1 MGLADVSLPA
11 LRLPTVNGP
20 LAGAADTTTAFYDAD
35 RQLIGV
41 IGADPDGAGARRRI
55 AQRTTYDA
63 AGRVLRQATGTV
75 DQATQAALDTLIA
88 LDSPAIE
95 QLVDRAY
102 DAYGRLVDQ
111 AVYGKGIVAVSR
123 EQYSYTADGLLDCAA
138 VRMNPAAYGGL
149 PASACTM
156 GQAGAD
162 GPDRISKNTYDALG
176 RVVTLRTGV
185 GTSAVVDETGGY
197 TPDGRRS
204 WVADGKG
211 NKTSYYYDGHD
222 RLFGLA
228 MPDRATPGVSST
240 VDAESYQ
247 YDANGNLVSQRLRDG
262 TVVTRTYDALNRM
275 VSRTAGA
282 ADLELYY
289 AYDTVGRLVA
299 ASDTANVF
307 WAAGYDALGRKVS
320 ETSFGR
326 TVTSAYDAGGR
337 RTRFTWHDGFYVDYT
352 YSATGEMLEVRENGA
367 RSGVGVLAR
376 YAYDDLGR
384 RVSLTRGNGVST
396 EYAYDVRLRL
406 GWLTQNHPTIGD
418 QKSFGYDAAGA
429 IRQMTRSNAA
439 YDWAGHANV
448 DRPYGVNGLN
458 QLTSSGS
465 NVLSYDGRGN
475 LASDGVRTFG
485 YDSRD
490 QLGNYRGGGQ
500 PDYLY
505 HDMLGRLRQ
514 LSAEGVTL
522 DYDGSQMVA
531 EYDYSGPLLRRY
543 VHGAGVDE
551 PLVWYEGA
559 GVADRRFLHADERGS
574 IVAITDSAGR
584 KLAILTYDEYGIPGP
599 GNVLANGRAPRF
611 QYTGQMWIASLG
623 MYDYK
628 ARVYS
633 PTLGRFLQA
642 DPIGYGDGMN
652 LYGYVGGDP
661 VNFTDPSGLAEWIF
675 EPAPAP
681 MPEIVITGTRPDDSE
696 PGIVITAQAKGC
708 SVFCRVGRAIG
719 GAAPRVKRFVLPK
732 PEATPEKKNSAPD
745 FCGAD
750 GSSGIPDG
758 AWGSACERHDQ
769 CYSTPGS
776 SKEKCD
782 LRLISDI
789 WSECQKNVES
799 PLSVYCGLVGP
810 VYGVGLILLGVE
822 TRFCGTGGCGPR
834 MIGPSRRAYE
844 DAQRGQ

>member
-1 MGLADVSLPA
+1 MP
-11 LRLPTVNGP
+11 R
-20 LAGAADTTTAFYDAD
+20 
-35 RQLIGV
+35 
-41 IGADPDGAGARRRI
+41 
-55 AQRTTYDA
+55 
-63 AGRVLRQATGTV
+63 
-75 DQATQAALDTLIA
+75 
-88 LDSPAIE
+88 
-95 QLVDRAY
+95 
-102 DAYGRLVDQ
+102 
-111 AVYGKGIVAVSR
+111 VSR
-123 EQYSYTADGLLDCAA
+123 S
-138 VRMNPAAYGGL
+138 
-149 PASACTM
+149 SAPP
-156 GQAGAD
+156 GQAH
-162 GPDRISKNTYDALG
+162 GPS
-176 RVVTLRTGV
+176 
-185 GTSAVVDETGGY
+185 
-197 TPDGRRS
+197 
-204 WVADGKG
+204 
-211 NKTSYYYDGHD
+211 
-222 RLFGLA
+222 
-228 MPDRATPGVSST
+228 
-240 VDAESYQ
+240 
-247 YDANGNLVSQRLRDG
+247 NGNLVSQRLRDG

-384 RVSLTRGNGVST
+384 RVSLTRGNGLVTS
-396 EYAYDVRLRL
+396 YAYDAASRLSET
-406 GWLTQNHPTIGD
+406 TQ
-418 QKSFGYDAAGA
+418 AGA
-429 IRQMTRSNAA
+429 GIATVSGFLYDPASQIVRRDRSNAA
-439 YDWAGHANV
+439 YDWTGHANV

-661 VNFTDPSGLAEWIF
+661 VNFVDPTGTLNCQREGGYASYTPEGGIVVNVGRTVCQLEDWDYNLPPSVNTSPF
-675 EPAPAP
+675 MGPVTKEHPAPT
-681 MPEIVITGTRPDDSE
+681 PEPCN
-696 PGIVITAQAKGC
+696 P
-708 SVFCRVGRAIG
+708 
-719 GAAPRVKRFVLPK
+719 GAADSFF
-732 PEATPEKKNSAPD
+732 EN
-745 FCGAD
+745 
-750 GSSGIPDG
+750 
-758 AWGSACERHDQ
+758 
-769 CYSTPGS
+769 
-776 SKEKCD
+776 
-782 LRLISDI
+782 
-789 WSECQKNVES
+789 
-799 PLSVYCGLVGP
+799 GLDA
-810 VYGVGLILLGVE
+810 VGLIGDGLAVAGALTGNPVLLGVGE
-822 TRFCGTGGCGPR
+822 GLNVISTLGSAALDISQGDTVGLAFDGASFAAGLVPGARLARRFGGAGLDL
-834 MIGPSRRAYE
+834 GRRANGQFMRNWRGIQKAQDIGTKGLQSQATAKTL
-844 DAQRGQ
+844 DAARCSR

>member
-1 MGLADVSLPA
+1 
-11 LRLPTVNGP
+11 
-20 LAGAADTTTAFYDAD
+20 
-35 RQLIGV
+35 
-41 IGADPDGAGARRRI
+41 
-55 AQRTTYDA
+55 
-63 AGRVLRQATGTV
+63 
-75 DQATQAALDTLIA
+75 
-88 LDSPAIE
+88 
-95 QLVDRAY
+95 
-102 DAYGRLVDQ
+102 
-111 AVYGKGIVAVSR
+111 
-123 EQYSYTADGLLDCAA
+123 
-138 VRMNPAAYGGL
+138 
-149 PASACTM
+149 
-156 GQAGAD
+156 
-162 GPDRISKNTYDALG
+162 
-176 RVVTLRTGV
+176 
-185 GTSAVVDETGGY
+185 
-197 TPDGRRS
+197 
-204 WVADGKG
+204 
-211 NKTSYYYDGHD
+211 
-222 RLFGLA
+222 
-228 MPDRATPGVSST
+228 
-240 VDAESYQ
+240 
-247 YDANGNLVSQRLRDG
+247 
-262 TVVTRTYDALNRM
+262 M

-384 RVSLTRGNGVST
+384 RVSLTRGNGLVTS
-396 EYAYDVRLRL
+396 YAYDAASRLSET
-406 GWLTQNHPTIGD
+406 TQ
-418 QKSFGYDAAGA
+418 AGA
-429 IRQMTRSNAA
+429 GIATVSGFLYDPASQIVRRGRSNAA

-465 NVLSYDGRGN
+465 NGLSHDGRGN

-531 EYDYSGPLLRRY
+531 EYDYAGPLLRRY

-599 GNVLANGRAPRF
+599 GNVLANGQAPRF
-611 QYTGQMWIASLG
+611 Q
-623 MYDYK
+623 
-628 ARVYS
+628 
-633 PTLGRFLQA
+633 
-642 DPIGYGDGMN
+642 
-652 LYGYVGGDP
+652 
-661 VNFTDPSGLAEWIF
+661 
-675 EPAPAP
+675 
-681 MPEIVITGTRPDDSE
+681 
-696 PGIVITAQAKGC
+696 
-708 SVFCRVGRAIG
+708 
-719 GAAPRVKRFVLPK
+719 
-732 PEATPEKKNSAPD
+732 
-745 FCGAD
+745 
-750 GSSGIPDG
+750 
-758 AWGSACERHDQ
+758 
-769 CYSTPGS
+769 
-776 SKEKCD
+776 
-782 LRLISDI
+782 
-789 WSECQKNVES
+789 
-799 PLSVYCGLVGP
+799 
-810 VYGVGLILLGVE
+810 
-822 TRFCGTGGCGPR
+822 
-834 MIGPSRRAYE
+834 
-844 DAQRGQ
+844 

>member
-1 MGLADVSLPA
+1 M
-11 LRLPTVNGP
+11 
-20 LAGAADTTTAFYDAD
+20 
-35 RQLIGV
+35 
-41 IGADPDGAGARRRI
+41 
-55 AQRTTYDA
+55 
-63 AGRVLRQATGTV
+63 
-75 DQATQAALDTLIA
+75 
-88 LDSPAIE
+88 
-95 QLVDRAY
+95 
-102 DAYGRLVDQ
+102 DQ

-138 VRMNPAAYGGL
+138 VRMNPAVYGGL

-384 RVSLTRGNGVST
+384 RVSLTRGNGLVTS
-396 EYAYDVRLRL
+396 YAYDAASRLSET
-406 GWLTQNHPTIGD
+406 TQ
-418 QKSFGYDAAGA
+418 AGA
-429 IRQMTRSNAA
+429 GIATVSGFLYDPASQIVRRDRSNAA
-439 YDWAGHANV
+439 YDWTGHANV

-599 GNVLANGRAPRF
+599 GNVLANGQAPRF

-623 MYDYK
+623 MYDFK
-628 ARVYS
+628 ARIYS
-633 PTLGRFLQA
+633 PTLSRFLQA
-642 DPIGYGDGMN
+642 DPIGYGDGLN

-661 VNFTDPSGLAEWIF
+661 VNFVDPFGLE
-675 EPAPAP
+675 EQ
-681 MPEIVITGTRPDDSE
+681 S
-696 PGIVITAQAKGC
+696 PGIVITAIGC
-708 SVFCRVGRAIG
+708 PAGDVRINDGCFSLSAAQIALRDYSLVADSFVVSGKPNKRKRRAPQKQKPVERSVGCGSIINQPGAVEFISYSGTLIVGR
-719 GAAPRVKRFVLPK
+719 R
-732 PEATPEKKNSAPD
+732 D
-745 FCGAD
+745 H
-750 GSSGIPDG
+750 
-758 AWGSACERHDQ
+758 W
-769 CYSTPGS
+769 
-776 SKEKCD
+776 
-782 LRLISDI
+782 RL
-789 WSECQKNVES
+789 WNLSEH
-799 PLSVYCGLVGP
+799 
-810 VYGVGLILLGVE
+810 
-822 TRFCGTGGCGPR
+822 
-834 MIGPSRRAYE
+834 
-844 DAQRGQ
+844 